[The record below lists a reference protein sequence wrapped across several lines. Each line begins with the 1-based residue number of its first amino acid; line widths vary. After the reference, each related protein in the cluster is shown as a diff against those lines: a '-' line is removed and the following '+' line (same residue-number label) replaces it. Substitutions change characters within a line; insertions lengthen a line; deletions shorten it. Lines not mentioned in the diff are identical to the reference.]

1 MQDYVKEDNE
11 FTQRLAAIPGAGDN
25 FKTAFENVFKNTQD
39 TDNRYSAE
47 AYAANLPV
55 SSLYVYDKDDKEYK
69 EAPYVTPSNNNQYYR
84 YTTGLSKFDY
94 FNTQYS

>member
-11 FTQRLAAIPGAGDN
+11 FTKRLAAIPGSGEN

-55 SSLYVYDKDDKEYK
+55 SSLYIYDKDDGEYK
-69 EAPYVTPSNNNQYYR
+69 EVPYVTPSNNNQYYR

-94 FNTQYS
+94 FNTQYT

>member
-11 FTQRLAAIPGAGDN
+11 FTRRLAAIPGSGKN

-39 TDNRYSAE
+39 TDNRYCAE

-55 SSLYVYDKDDKEYK
+55 SSLYIYDKDDREYK
-69 EAPYVTPSNNNQYYR
+69 EVPYVTPSNNNQYYR

-94 FNTQYS
+94 FNTQYT